1 MSRTTVARTLT
12 MLVAS
17 YAVCLVCSFDAA
29 GAQPTTTTTPEPVS
43 TSSQQPSSAPP
54 TTSGVDKVSP
64 SGSDDKALWPP
75 DWSQMVPEWVATFTG
90 AALALWTA
98 LRLDRA
104 SRGRARA
111 SERAAQADRLRETLK
126 LIGRE
131 LEWNSREIEAVMG
144 DLTTG
149 LQTDRAPMTDAWSAH
164 GTEAM
169 AVGGM
174 VATSLSEA
182 YALLRRCRRV
192 LEQYT
197 GDLARG
203 GPGLRVARDQTLPR
217 LREVLSDTRAA
228 LDVARVALAEKTSEI
243 SA

>member
-1 MSRTTVARTLT
+1 
-12 MLVAS
+12 
-17 YAVCLVCSFDAA
+17 
-29 GAQPTTTTTPEPVS
+29 
-43 TSSQQPSSAPP
+43 
-54 TTSGVDKVSP
+54 
-64 SGSDDKALWPP
+64 
-75 DWSQMVPEWVATFTG
+75 MVPEWVATFTG